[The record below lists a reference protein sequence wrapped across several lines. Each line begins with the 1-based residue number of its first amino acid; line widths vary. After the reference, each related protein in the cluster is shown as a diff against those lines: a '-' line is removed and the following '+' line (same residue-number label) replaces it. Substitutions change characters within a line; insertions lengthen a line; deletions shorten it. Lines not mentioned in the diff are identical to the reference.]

1 MKKQIIILTTL
12 VFAIVGLSGV
22 AFAWNHG
29 QGHGKKGCRAGY
41 NSPMANLTED
51 QQTQLKTLH
60 QKFIDETAA
69 TRAAMRAKKDELRI
83 LMQTSAPDGQRL
95 VALANEAGDLQ
106 KALMVKRIN
115 FALEA
120 KKIAPEINFFA
131 GGKGFGKK
139 GCMGGPRNG
148 MTMGDQDNDS
158 TDPDTIDK

>member
-1 MKKQIIILTTL
+1 
-12 VFAIVGLSGV
+12 
-22 AFAWNHG
+22 
-29 QGHGKKGCRAGY
+29 
-41 NSPMANLTED
+41 MANLTED

-120 KKIAPEINFFA
+120 KKIAPEINFSA

-139 GCMGGPRNG
+139 GCMGGFRNG
-148 MTMGDQDNDS
+148 MTMDDPNTDSPDDSIDQ
-158 TDPDTIDK
+158 